1 MRNCVGLTVFAARHV
16 VRMRGSGT
24 RLDGVSVKAEPD
36 ASLRAS
42 NSYLFAPVPEGRDTT
57 PLPGFA
63 SEIAHSSMGR
73 YWRTLSHLRTSQL
86 FYLIRHRVF
95 SSNNL
100 ARWRSA
106 DVYLRCCEVPARM
119 YEWQRDVARNIIEL
133 GDLQYARTKPEPLA
147 KVSWWKSEVARRE
160 LFHANYCDFL
170 NVNLSAPGDAQLL
183 RKATRIALSWCDQNP
198 VGTEMGWHPFFL
210 SLRIVKLVKISGPE
224 R

>member
-1 MRNCVGLTVFAARHV
+1 
-16 VRMRGSGT
+16 
-24 RLDGVSVKAEPD
+24 
-36 ASLRAS
+36 
-42 NSYLFAPVPEGRDTT
+42 
-57 PLPGFA
+57 
-63 SEIAHSSMGR
+63 
-73 YWRTLSHLRTSQL
+73 
-86 FYLIRHRVF
+86 
-95 SSNNL
+95 
-100 ARWRSA
+100 
-106 DVYLRCCEVPARM
+106 M